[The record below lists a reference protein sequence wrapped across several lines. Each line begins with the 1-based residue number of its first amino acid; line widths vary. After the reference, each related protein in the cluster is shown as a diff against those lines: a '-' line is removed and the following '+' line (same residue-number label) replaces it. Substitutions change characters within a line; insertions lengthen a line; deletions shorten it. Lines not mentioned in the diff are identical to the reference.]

1 MRRLIINADDCNLT
15 PGVTRGIL
23 LAHDRGV
30 VTSTTLM
37 MNLPLLEKT
46 VREIKKR
53 RLLGLGVHLNVTFAK
68 PLSRPSQVS
77 TLLKPDGSFRRPED
91 YQKKLPEERDL
102 IREYEAQ
109 VKFFEKSFGRKPD
122 HLDTHHHLHNLP
134 VFFRALAFV
143 ARKWRLP
150 VRRSALFERLDSR
163 ETAALKTTDY
173 LFGNLEA
180 KFLWQPG
187 PFWGVVENLPEGT
200 SEIACHPGFY
210 DSELRRV
217 SSLRQMREAEL
228 KLFSSSQLRKKLADL
243 GIEPIRFSQI

>member
-1 MRRLIINADDCNLT
+1 
-15 PGVTRGIL
+15 
-23 LAHDRGV
+23 
-30 VTSTTLM
+30 
-37 MNLPLLEKT
+37 MNLPLSEKT
-46 VREIKKR
+46 VKEIKKR

-134 VFFRALAFV
+134 VFFRAFTFV
-143 ARKWRLP
+143 ARRWRLP
-150 VRRSALFERLDSR
+150 VRRSSLFQGFPVR
-163 ETAALKTTDY
+163 EAAALKTTDY

-180 KFLWQPG
+180 KFLWG
-187 PFWGVVENLPEGT
+187 PAPFGGVAENLPEGT
-200 SEIACHPGFY
+200 SEIACHPGFC
-210 DSELRRV
+210 DAALRQV
-217 SSLRQMREAEL
+217 SSLRGMREAEL
-228 KLFSSSQLRKKLADL
+228 RLFSDPRLRKKLAGL
-243 GIEPIRFSQI
+243 GIELIRFSQI